1 MGGVSVWVGGGGGGG
16 SMARE
21 PLLRSWPALAPEHEA
36 EAHWLRMQAQGFT
49 LLPDVLPAS
58 TLAELQA
65 HFDAVAGRLAAGET
79 PRGVTLF
86 DDQQSPIERSDYDPQ
101 TTIVG
106 ISLNE
111 LLLGSPAISSLLDR
125 PEVMALVRRGM
136 QERLGEEPELS
147 GEVLG
152 QFCPP
157 GTGSD
162 QRWHA
167 VSARSSLFV
176 RLAASLI
183 SARRTASTFARR
195 SCWTT
200 SLRTAAS
207 PPLHRARTCRPW
219 AGCEGRGCRCRRSG
233 GPTMV
238 ATNGI
243 PRRPSPSQPS

>member
-1 MGGVSVWVGGGGGGG
+1 
-16 SMARE
+16 MARE
-21 PLLRSWPALAPEHEA
+21 PLLRSWPALAPEHES

-58 TLAELQA
+58 TLAELRA
-65 HFDAVAGRLAAGET
+65 HFGAVAGSLAAGET

-101 TTIVG
+101 ATIVG
-106 ISLNE
+106 ISLTE
-111 LLLGSPAISSLLDR
+111 LLLGSPAISTLLDR

-167 VSARSSLFV
+167 VSARSSLSAWPQV
-176 RLAASLI
+176 QSNEGAAGRRVHSRDVPAGRHR
-183 SARRTASTFARR
+183 SGRRPHDFFTGHAPVARRRAARAGGAGAAGVGSR
-195 SCWTT
+195 RWSPRTV
-200 SLRTAAS
+200 SLA
-207 PPLHRARTCRPW
+207 
-219 AGCEGRGCRCRRSG
+219 
-233 GPTMV
+233 
-238 ATNGI
+238 
-243 PRRPSPSQPS
+243 PSPSQPS